1 MGHEISVIAGM
12 PDQRIDTT
20 VDGKPITLRLKWNE
34 RFGYWFMS
42 IYTRSLEPILGGI
55 KMVPNVGMI
64 SFLSLDGINGDFI
77 LGRCNTK
84 PEKPTLENI
93 GTDFRLFWL
102 NNADI
107 EEFNAI
113 LSARS

>member
-1 MGHEISVIAGM
+1 MGQLINIIAGM
-12 PDQRIDTT
+12 PDQRID
-20 VDGKPITLRLKWNE
+20 VAIDGKPITLRLKWNE

-64 SFLSLDGINGDFI
+64 SFLSLDGFNGDFI
-77 LGRCNTK
+77 LGRFNTT

-93 GTDFRLFWL
+93 GTDFKLAWL
-102 NNADI
+102 TFDDI
-107 EEFNAI
+107 KEYNAI
-113 LSARS
+113 LSARG